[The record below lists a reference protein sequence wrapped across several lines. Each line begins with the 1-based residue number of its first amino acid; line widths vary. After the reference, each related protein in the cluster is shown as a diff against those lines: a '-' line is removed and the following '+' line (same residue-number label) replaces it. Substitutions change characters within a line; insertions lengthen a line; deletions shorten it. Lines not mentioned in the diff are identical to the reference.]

1 MYPFMENRTG
11 LALDTGVTY
20 LRILAPFYFVV
31 TDLILR
37 VVLAIVLS
45 RVIGSATGIWL
56 AWPIGWTIATV
67 MSLLFCVNGIKKL
80 KREKT
85 GRIE

>member
-1 MYPFMENRTG
+1 MAGFVSHRHS
-11 LALDTGVTY
+11 LD
-20 LRILAPFYFVV
+20 IS
-31 TDLILR
+31 R
-37 VVLAIVLS
+37 VV
-45 RVIGSATGIWL
+45 
-56 AWPIGWTIATV
+56 WPIGWTIATV